1 MGLLKAKRQSQ
12 AFPFTSVKIWNDISP
27 LFQSYTLCLSNTH
40 FVNKSRKQCLRL
52 LFCVLYLGLLFF
64 CFLCVLYEQIERYAC
79 LNKDSYHVWPVD
91 CSPTGTNNSL
101 WFRQPGQPYATCC
114 FRGKM
119 KRPWWSVSL
128 CLSGASDFTFY
139 KLEESWSG
147 ICQWIVSQ

>member
-40 FVNKSRKQCLRL
+40 FVNKSRKQCLRFM
-52 LFCVLYLGLLFF
+52 FCVLYLGLLFF
-64 CFLCVLYEQIERYAC
+64 CFFVCALRTDWTICMSKQRLLSRVAC
-79 LNKDSYHVWPVD
+79 WLQPNWNKQLIVV
-91 CSPTGTNNSL
+91 
-101 WFRQPGQPYATCC
+101 RQPGQPYATCC